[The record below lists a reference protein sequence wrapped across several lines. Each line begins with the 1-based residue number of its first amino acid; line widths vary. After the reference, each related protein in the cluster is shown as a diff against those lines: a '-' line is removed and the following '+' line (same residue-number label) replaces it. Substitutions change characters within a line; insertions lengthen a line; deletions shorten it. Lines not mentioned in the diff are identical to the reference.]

1 MAQTYVDITGFD
13 ATAVVAAKLVELFG
27 EDEVHIECTVTADF
41 VRDDYGVPG
50 SPVWF
55 SPENML
61 VDTISINGVDY
72 APKVAAAKFGD
83 DVIEAIWETACNAAE
98 KKDDHEWE

>member
-13 ATAVVAAKLVELFG
+13 APAAVAAKLVELFG
-27 EDEVHIECTVTADF
+27 GDEVQIECVVTADF

-50 SPVWF
+50 SPVWM
-55 SPENML
+55 SPESMA

-72 APKVAAAKFGD
+72 SPKAAAEKFGD
-83 DVIEAIWETACNAAE
+83 ELVEAIWETACNAAE
-98 KKDDHEWE
+98 KKDDSEWE